1 MAGKRKE
8 LNSLQKV
15 SIASVKEMAKRYR
28 DLKSETEE
36 RVREQIRKENAQVE
50 VDYSIAIRRAREL
63 GVPISTIGTLGM
75 GTSDHGTVNRWLA
88 KTARMDLLVVVGDS
102 PIGAFSWTDKAGRIV
117 KVAYQSFPTV
127 ITEDSYPAVLEGT
140 VEPDSESR
148 TGWKVLDDPGTIET
162 DMGTL
167 KGWFSFE
174 VEDVATS
181 DVGSLTSQ
189 LNQWVE
195 ANS

>member
-8 LNSLQKV
+8 LSPGQRVAVNNV
-15 SIASVKEMAKRYR
+15 REMSKNYR
-28 DLKSETEE
+28 TKKAETESRIRE
-36 RVREQIRKENAQVE
+36 EVRRENGELELA
-50 VDYSIAIRRAREL
+50 YAMAIRRAKEL
-63 GVPISTIGTLGM
+63 GVPISTIGVEGV
-75 GTSDHGTVNRWLA
+75 GTSDRATVHRWLA
-88 KTARMDLLVVVGDS
+88 KSARIDLLNSAGDS

-174 VEDVATS
+174 IEDVATS
-181 DVGSLTSQ
+181 DAGSLTSQ